1 MLLYKGGHKWNVVVI
16 ALSLGE
22 QNKDKTIALQDNMD
36 KN

>member
-1 MLLYKGGHKWNVVVI
+1 MLLYKEGHKWNVAVI